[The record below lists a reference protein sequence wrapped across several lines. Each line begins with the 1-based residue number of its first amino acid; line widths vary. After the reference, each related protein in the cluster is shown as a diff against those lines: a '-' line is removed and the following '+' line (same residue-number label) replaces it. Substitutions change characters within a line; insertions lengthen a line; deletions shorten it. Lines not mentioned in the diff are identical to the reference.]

1 MTTPLYA
8 TLTALRRELHL
19 SEAETS
25 DDARL
30 LDALR
35 AATDWID
42 QACGRS
48 FAPRLATITHPAPRR
63 PSAEL
68 TLHDDLLA
76 LTALEDDGGMIA
88 PEDVALLPE
97 SGPASLLRRT
107 DSGLFSGEVRVT
119 GLWGWHIHA
128 AKVWLDSG
136 DSITDGAGITADAVL
151 VSVDAVSGANGL
163 GENPRFQVGQLLSVG
178 TEYLL
183 VTATDAEANTLGV
196 VRAVQGSTP
205 QAHAAGTPILVF
217 QPMPVVRALAVRI
230 AAALARREPL
240 AGVLADAAL
249 PVRPRVS

>member
-42 QACGRS
+42 QACGRT

-68 TLHDDLLA
+68 TLRDDLLA
-76 LTALEDDGGMIA
+76 LTALEDGGGMIA

-97 SGPASLLRRT
+97 SNPAALLRRT
-107 DSGLFSGEVRVT
+107 DGGLFSGEVRVT
-119 GLWGWHIHA
+119 GIWGWHPRPA
-128 AKVWLDSG
+128 ELWLDSG
-136 DSITDGAGITADAVL
+136 DSIADGAGITADSAL
-151 VSVDAVSGANGL
+151 VSVEDTSGANAL
-163 GENPRFQVGQLLSVG
+163 GESPRFQVGQMLSVG
-178 TEYLL
+178 TEYAL
-183 VTATDAEANTLGV
+183 VTAVDGAAHRLDI
-196 VRAVQGSTP
+196 VRGIRGTTAQG
-205 QAHAAGTPILVF
+205 HAAGTPILVF

-230 AAALARREPL
+230 AAALVRHEPL
-240 AGVLADAAL
+240 AAVLADAAL